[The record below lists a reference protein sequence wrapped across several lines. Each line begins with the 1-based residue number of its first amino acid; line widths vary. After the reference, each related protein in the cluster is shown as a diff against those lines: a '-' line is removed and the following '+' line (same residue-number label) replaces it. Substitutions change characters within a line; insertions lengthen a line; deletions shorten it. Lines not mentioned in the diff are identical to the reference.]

1 MGRNRRIT
9 LQLTA
14 RQIQECMDGLSE
26 LRERDRRQPIVG
38 PRKRGTSLA
47 RTSARHR
54 LEVALFDLRSR
65 VL

>member
-38 PRKRGTSLA
+38 PRKRGTSQA
-47 RTSARHR
+47 RTAARHR

-65 VL
+65 L